1 MSKLAKLPIGIDDF
15 KELREEGFYYVDK
28 TELIELLLNEWNKV
42 SLFTRPRRFGKTLN
56 MSMLKSFFEKGTD
69 ESLFEGL
76 HISKNEKL
84 CAEHMGKYPVIFVT
98 LKGVE
103 GLSFNEARQRF
114 VNVIGN
120 EAIRHN
126 FLLESDKLSNEDKER
141 YKSIVCLEN
150 GSYTINDDSLYK
162 SLKLLSELLYKH
174 YGKKAVIL
182 IDEYDVPLDKA
193 FNNGYYREM
202 ISLIRAMFGEALKT
216 NEYLYFAVL
225 TGCMRVSK
233 ESVFTGLNNLK
244 VYTVSDVS
252 YNECFGFTDVEV
264 RKMLEYYSLE
274 SHHEMMKEWYDGY
287 HFGGQDVYCPW
298 DVINYCQD
306 LRVDP
311 TAEPKPYWINTSG
324 NDMLKHLIAESG
336 NGTVQAELESLI
348 AGETVIKTVNENI
361 THNEV
366 YDSIDNIWSL
376 LYMTGYLTVRERP
389 SRGLYR
395 LCIPNNEVCMIFK
408 EQVLAWFKDELRS
421 ETDKL
426 TALYAAFETGDG
438 QTITDILNERL
449 LYTVSFYDAYESF
462 YHGFLLALLGTC
474 SNWAVTSNTET
485 GKGRSD
491 IIVWRRDRKVGFVVE
506 VKSVKED
513 AAMPTACEAA
523 MQQIESKDYTA
534 VLRRYKVKEVWKYGI
549 AFCDKECL
557 VKVEKQLYQ
566 R

>member
-1 MSKLAKLPIGIDDF
+1 MMNKLARLPIGTDDF
-15 KELREEGFYYVDK
+15 KELREESFYYVDK

-42 SLFTRPRRFGKTLN
+42 SLFARPRRFGKTLN
-56 MSMLKSFFEKGTD
+56 MSMLKAFFEIGTD
-69 ESLFEGL
+69 KSLFEGL
-76 HISKNEKL
+76 YISGKEKL
-84 CAEHMGKYPVIFVT
+84 CNDYMGRFPVIFVT

-103 GLSFNEARQRF
+103 GLSFEEARQKF
-114 VNVIGN
+114 VNIIGA
-120 EAIRHN
+120 EASRHQ
-126 FLLESDKLSNEDKER
+126 FLMDSDKLTAEDKER
-141 YKSIVCLEN
+141 YQAILSLKN
-150 GSYTINDDSLYK
+150 GAYSINDGALYR
-162 SLKLLSELLYKH
+162 SFKLLSELLYKH
-174 YGKKAVIL
+174 YGRKAVIL

-202 ISLIRAMFGEALKT
+202 VSLIRAMFGDALKT
-216 NEYLYFAVL
+216 NEYLQFAVL

-233 ESVFTGLNNLK
+233 ESIFTGLNNLR

-252 YNECFGFTDVEV
+252 YNECFGFTDAEV
-264 RKMLEYYSLE
+264 RSMLEYYGLA

-287 HFGGQDVYCPW
+287 NFGGQDVYCPW
-298 DVINYCQD
+298 DVINYCSD
-306 LRVDP
+306 LRADQ

-336 NGTVQAELESLI
+336 NGTVQAEIESLI
-348 AGETVIKTVNENI
+348 AGETVIKNVNENI

-395 LCIPNNEVCMIFK
+395 LCIPNNEICMIFK
-408 EQVLAWFKDELRS
+408 EQVLTWFKDELRT

-426 TALYAAFETGDG
+426 TALYTAFETGDK

-474 SNWAVTSNTET
+474 SNWAVTSNPET
-485 GKGRSD
+485 GRGRSD
-491 IIVWRRDRKVGFVVE
+491 IIVWRRDRKIGFAVE
-506 VKSVKED
+506 VKNVKND
-513 AAMPTACEAA
+513 ADMSAACSAA
-523 MQQIESKDYTA
+523 MQQIEDRDYTA
-534 VLRRYKVKEVWKYGI
+534 VLRRYKVKEIWKYGI
-549 AFCDKECL
+549 AFCDKECM
-557 VKVEKQLYQ
+557 VTVD

>member
-1 MSKLAKLPIGIDDF
+1 MMSKLARLPIGTDDF
-15 KELREEGFYYVDK
+15 KDLREESFYYVDK

-42 SLFTRPRRFGKTLN
+42 SLFARPRRFGKTLN
-56 MSMLKSFFEKGTD
+56 MSMLKAFFEIGTD
-69 ESLFEGL
+69 KSLFEGL
-76 HISKNEKL
+76 YISGKEKL
-84 CAEHMGKYPVIFVT
+84 CNDYMGRFPVIFVT

-103 GLSFNEARQRF
+103 GLSYE
-114 VNVIGN
+114 
-120 EAIRHN
+120 EAINRFIRIVGDEAERLS
-126 FLLESDKLSNEDKER
+126 FLASSEKLSDEERKE
-141 YKSIVCLEN
+141 YSALISKHDGKFLMDEEKLAS
-150 GSYTINDDSLYK
+150 
-162 SLKLLSELLYKH
+162 SLKLLSKLLYKH
-174 YGKKAVIL
+174 YGRKAVIL

-202 ISLIRAMFGEALKT
+202 VSLIRAMFGDALKT
-216 NEYLYFAVL
+216 NEYLQFAVL

-233 ESVFTGLNNLK
+233 ESVFTGLNNLR

-252 YNECFGFTDVEV
+252 YNECFGFTDAEV
-264 RKMLEYYSLE
+264 RSMLEYYGLE

-287 HFGGQDVYCPW
+287 NFGGQDVYCPW
-298 DVINYCQD
+298 DVINYCSD
-306 LRVDP
+306 LRVDQ

-336 NGTVQAELESLI
+336 NGTVQAEIESLI
-348 AGETVIKTVNENI
+348 AGETVIKNVNENI

-395 LCIPNNEVCMIFK
+395 LCIPNNEICMIFK
-408 EQVLAWFKDELRS
+408 EQVLTWFKDELRT

-426 TALYAAFETGDG
+426 TALYTAFETGDK
-438 QTITDILNERL
+438 QTITDVLNERL

-474 SNWAVTSNTET
+474 SNWAVTSNPET
-485 GKGRSD
+485 GRGRSD
-491 IIVWRRDRKVGFVVE
+491 IIVWRRDRKIGFAVE
-506 VKSVKED
+506 VKNVKND
-513 AAMPTACEAA
+513 ADMPAACSAA
-523 MQQIESKDYTA
+523 MQQIEDRDYTA
-534 VLRRYKVKEVWKYGI
+534 VLRRYKVKEIWKYGI
-549 AFCDKECL
+549 TFCDKECM
-557 VKVEKQLYQ
+557 VTVD

>member
-1 MSKLAKLPIGIDDF
+1 MMNKLARLPIGTDDF
-15 KELREEGFYYVDK
+15 KELREESFYYVDK

-42 SLFTRPRRFGKTLN
+42 SLFARPRRFGKTLN
-56 MSMLKSFFEKGTD
+56 MSMLKAFFEIGTD
-69 ESLFEGL
+69 KSLFEGL
-76 HISKNEKL
+76 YISGKEKL
-84 CAEHMGKYPVIFVT
+84 CNDYMGRFPVIFVT

-103 GLSFNEARQRF
+103 GLSFEEARQKF
-114 VNVIGN
+114 VNIIGA
-120 EAIRHN
+120 EASRHQ
-126 FLLESDKLSNEDKER
+126 FLMDSDKLTAEDKER
-141 YKSIVCLEN
+141 YQAILSLKN
-150 GSYTINDDSLYK
+150 GAYSINDGALYR
-162 SLKLLSELLYKH
+162 SFKLLSELLYKH
-174 YGKKAVIL
+174 YGRKAVIL

-202 ISLIRAMFGEALKT
+202 VSLIRAMFGDALKT
-216 NEYLYFAVL
+216 NEYLQFAVL

-233 ESVFTGLNNLK
+233 ESIFTGLNNLR

-252 YNECFGFTDVEV
+252 YNECFGFTDAEV
-264 RKMLEYYSLE
+264 RSMLEYYDLA

-287 HFGGQDVYCPW
+287 NFGGQDVYCPW
-298 DVINYCQD
+298 DVINYCSD
-306 LRVDP
+306 LRADQ

-336 NGTVQAELESLI
+336 NGTVQAEIESLI
-348 AGETVIKTVNENI
+348 AGETVIKNVNENI

-395 LCIPNNEVCMIFK
+395 LCIPNNEICMIFK
-408 EQVLAWFKDELRS
+408 EQVLTWFKDELRT

-426 TALYAAFETGDG
+426 TALYTAFETGDKK
-438 QTITDILNERL
+438 TITDILNERL

-474 SNWAVTSNTET
+474 SNWAVTSNPET
-485 GKGRSD
+485 GRGRSD
-491 IIVWRRDRKVGFVVE
+491 IIVWRRDRKIGFAVE
-506 VKSVKED
+506 VKNVKND
-513 AAMPTACEAA
+513 ADMSAACSAA
-523 MQQIESKDYTA
+523 MQQIEDRDYTA
-534 VLRRYKVKEVWKYGI
+534 VLRRYKVKEIWKYGI
-549 AFCDKECL
+549 AFCDKECM
-557 VKVEKQLYQ
+557 VTVD